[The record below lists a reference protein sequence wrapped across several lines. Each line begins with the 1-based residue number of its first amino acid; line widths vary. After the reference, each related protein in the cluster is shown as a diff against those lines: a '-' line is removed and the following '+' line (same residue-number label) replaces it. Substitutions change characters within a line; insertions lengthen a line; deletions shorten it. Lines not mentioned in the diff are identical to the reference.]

1 MLRQIRLA
9 MDNKKK
15 KSDKK
20 DDDHDDFMK
29 MIIEI
34 DETYFR
40 WQSRKQAHYRK
51 SSYWGNL
58 WKKYCFLS
66 MLERDKEVRGFVN
79 DEAKREYN
87 H

>member
-20 DDDHDDFMK
+20 DDDHDDFMN
-29 MIIEI
+29 MIIKI
-34 DETYFR
+34 DETCFR

-51 SSYWGNL
+51 SS
-58 WKKYCFLS
+58 C
-66 MLERDKEVRGFVN
+66 
-79 DEAKREYN
+79 
-87 H
+87 